1 MVINN
6 TVINDSLKFL
16 AEFSR
21 YDVKKLDYDDDPDYE
36 YEITDSQS
44 DIVALV
50 DHNGKVDFK
59 VSGVYN
65 SGCNYADIDVVAL
78 DKFRKFVDTI
88 RGLG

>member
-1 MVINN
+1 MVTNN
-6 TVINDSLKFL
+6 TAINDSLKFL

-21 YDVKKLDYDDDPDYE
+21 YNVNRLDEDDDYD

-50 DHNGKVDFK
+50 DPSGKVDFK

-65 SGCNYADIDVVAL
+65 SGCNYANIDVVAL